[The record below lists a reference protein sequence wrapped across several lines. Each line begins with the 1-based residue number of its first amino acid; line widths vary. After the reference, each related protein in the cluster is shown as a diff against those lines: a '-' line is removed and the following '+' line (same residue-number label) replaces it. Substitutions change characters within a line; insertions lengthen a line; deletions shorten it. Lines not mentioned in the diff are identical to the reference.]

1 MRLKSKFNFIL
12 LIIILSAMIIC
23 AVIKQYNLM
32 QLFLGILV
40 AFILS
45 AVLQAKDFKLIE
57 EGKYLKTNSLINIT
71 AYLIAIV
78 IILFVVKSLWLF
90 SGFSIYIIVSRHL
103 LYKKMLM
110 LIGEENCGC

>member
-12 LIIILSAMIIC
+12 LIIILFAMIIC
-23 AVIKQYNLM
+23 GVIKQYNLM

-45 AVLQAKDFKLIE
+45 AVLQAKDLKLIE
-57 EGKYLKTNSLINIT
+57 EGKYIKTNSLINIT

-103 LYKKMLM
+103 LYKKMLK
-110 LIGEENCGC
+110 LIGEENRGC